1 MEVPESI
8 TNKQLFDAIKAVET
22 RYRALAKGNC
32 ELYPDEFIRGVT
44 MAMERLQFE
53 LGFYPQLLIKD
64 RDY

>member
-22 RYRALAKGNC
+22 RYRALANGNR
-32 ELYPDEFIRGVT
+32 ELYSDEFIRGVT